1 MPTVNPSLGSLREHI
16 RSAPVRRAN
25 ATAVY
30 VAFVLAA
37 CAALSPATAA
47 ADRSLAAGR
56 SCAKLTGHRLKSGSR
71 IKVVVKTSEEKG
83 VAYACLVPNGRVR
96 KVAAVSSEEDEV
108 NLPITLTQ
116 VSGNWIALRMSSGLG
131 LVAGFVDR
139 AVNVATGRSF
149 GLWSTTI
156 GPGVAGEPPQKLVAS
171 VKLNSFG
178 QVALAIS
185 EEDQPPVSP
194 KLANT
199 LIYGVEPTGE
209 RRLLD
214 SGTSA
219 QIPTGSLSLSGHKVQ
234 WQNAG
239 VVRTA
244 TL

>member
-1 MPTVNPSLGSLREHI
+1 LSRPTRERI
-16 RSAPVRRAN
+16 CSAPVRRAH
-25 ATAVY
+25 ATAVA
-30 VAFVLAA
+30 VAVVLAG
-37 CAALSPATAA
+37 CSALFSATAA

-56 SCAKLTGHRLKSGSR
+56 SCAKLTGHRLKSGPK
-71 IKVVVKTSEEKG
+71 IKVVVKTGEEKG

-96 KVAAVSSEEDEV
+96 KVAVVNSVEDEV
-108 NLPITLTQ
+108 NLPIALTQ
-116 VSGNWIALRMSSGLG
+116 VSGNWIALRTSSGLG

-156 GPGVAGEPPQKLVAS
+156 GPGVAGEPPQKLVSS

-214 SGTSA
+214 SGTNE
-219 QIPTGSLSLSGHKVQ
+219 QIPTGSLSLSGHTVQ

-239 VVRTA
+239 VARTA

>member
-1 MPTVNPSLGSLREHI
+1 MPTVNRSLISIRE
-16 RSAPVRRAN
+16 RFSSEPVRRA
-25 ATAVY
+25 
-30 VAFVLAA
+30 LAA
-37 CAALSPATAA
+37 AVPVAAALAAGASLSPTTAA

-56 SCAKLTGHRLKSGSR
+56 SCAKLTGDRLKTSSK
-71 IKVVVKTSEEKG
+71 IKVVVKRNEEEG
-83 VAYACLVPNGRVR
+83 VAYACIPPNGRVR
-96 KVAAVSSEEDEV
+96 KLATVSSAEADG
-108 NLPITLTQ
+108 NLSITLTQ
-116 VSGNWIALRMSSGLG
+116 ISGNWIALRTFSGFG
-131 LVAGFVDR
+131 VAAQYVDR
-139 AVNVATGRSF
+139 AINVATGRSF
-149 GLWSTTI
+149 GLWSTVV

-185 EEDQPPVSP
+185 EKDEPAVST

-199 LIYGVEPTGE
+199 LIYAVEPTGE

-219 QIPTGSLSLSGHKVQ
+219 QIPTGSLSLSGHTVQ

-239 VVRTA
+239 SARTA